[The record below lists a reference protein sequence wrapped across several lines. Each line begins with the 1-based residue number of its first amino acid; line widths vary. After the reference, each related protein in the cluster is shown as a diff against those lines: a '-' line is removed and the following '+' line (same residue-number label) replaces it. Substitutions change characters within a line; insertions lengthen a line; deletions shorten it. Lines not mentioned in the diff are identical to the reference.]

1 MSTAMSSWAA
11 LVFLPFVVP
20 IALWVVWSDLS
31 RMKIPNKSVVALTAV
46 FAVVGLF
53 ALPLEDYLWR
63 WLHLVVVL
71 VIGFVMNV
79 MRMLG
84 AGDAKFAAAMAP
96 FVALS
101 DATLVM
107 MILAVMIV
115 AGFILHRLAKNIDWL
130 RAATPNW
137 ESWTR
142 RDYPMG
148 LSLGATLIVYL
159 VLAALTGP

>member
-1 MSTAMSSWAA
+1 MTSWAA
-11 LVFLPFVVP
+11 LLFLPFVVP
-20 IALWVVWSDLS
+20 ISLWAIWSDLS
-31 RMKIPNKSVVALTAV
+31 RMKIPNKAVMALTIV

-63 WLHLVVVL
+63 WLHLVVIL
-71 VIGFVMNV
+71 VIGFVMNI

-96 FVALS
+96 FIALS
-101 DATLVM
+101 DATMVM
-107 MILAVMIV
+107 MILAVMII
-115 AGFILHRLAKNIDWL
+115 AGFVLHRIAKNISWI
-130 RAATPNW
+130 RSATPNW

-148 LSLGATLIVYL
+148 LSLGATLIVYM
-159 VLAALTGP
+159 VLAATTGS